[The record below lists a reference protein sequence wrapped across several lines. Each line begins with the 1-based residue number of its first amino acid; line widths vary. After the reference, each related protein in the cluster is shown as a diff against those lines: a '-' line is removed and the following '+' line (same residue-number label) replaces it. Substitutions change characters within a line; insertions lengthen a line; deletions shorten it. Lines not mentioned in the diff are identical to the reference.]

1 MEGTRGVSVRVWGW
15 YACFTRPDFKVER
28 VSYPVMTPGAARG
41 VLEAIYWKPEFRYE
55 IRRIGVVKIG
65 TQLSILR
72 NELSDRQT
80 RRPVFV
86 EDQRQQRTSLILKD
100 VEYLI
105 HAELVMKPHARD
117 PAGKYLD
124 CFNRRVER
132 GQYHHTPYLG
142 TREFAAS
149 FARCGPEAAVEPL
162 DLDIGLMLFDTA
174 YVPGNGGAELQFV
187 AHGPDGRR
195 VVGGIAKRVFFRAQ
209 LASGWLGSAD
219 YPNDRQIPQGL
230 YRRLRDM
237 EVGHAE

>member
-1 MEGTRGVSVRVWGW
+1 MEAVRGVKVRVWGP

-28 VSYPVMTPGAARG
+28 VSYLVMTPSAARG
-41 VLEAIYWKPEFRYE
+41 VLESIYWKPEFRYE
-55 IRRIGVVKIG
+55 IHRIGVVKIG

-105 HAELVMKPHARD
+105 HAQLVMKPHARD

-149 FARCGPEAAVEPL
+149 FAPGGPEVAVERL
-162 DLDIGLMLFDTA
+162 DLDLGLMLFDTA
-174 YVPGNGGAELQFV
+174 YVPAADRAELEFV
-187 AHGPDGRR
+187 VHGTQGRR
-195 VVGGIAKRVFFRAQ
+195 VVGGMTKRVFFRAR
-209 LASGWLGSAD
+209 LASGWLESAEL
-219 YPNDRQIPQGL
+219 PEHQEIPQVL
-230 YRRLRDM
+230 YRRLR
-237 EVGHAE
+237 ELEAGHVS